1 MQLNEK
7 HIKTIKMFNQAFYRS
22 CFHKKRKIR
31 KKNRQRALYMI
42 RRGNQIPRKEWRKY
56 IRK

>member
-7 HIKTIKMFNQAFYRS
+7 HMKTIKMFNQAFYRT

-31 KKNRQRALYMI
+31 KKNHQRVLYML
-42 RRGNQIPRKEWRKY
+42 RRGKQIPRKKWREYFK
-56 IRK
+56 K

>member
-7 HIKTIKMFNQAFYRS
+7 HMKTIKMFNQAFYRS

-31 KKNRQRALYMI
+31 KKNRRRALYML
-42 RRGNQIPRKEWRKY
+42 RRGNQISRKEWRKY
-56 IRK
+56 IKK